1 MFATLRDAWKI
12 PEIRR
17 KIIFTVLM
25 LLVIRLGSSIPLPY
39 VDRNIISEMFEAG
52 NTGILGLLDLM
63 GGGVLSNISIFA
75 LSISP
80 YITASIIIQLLTIAI
95 PRMEE
100 IAKDGES
107 GRKKM
112 SQWTK
117 YGAIILAA
125 IQALAMTRGLFRN
138 AIQAEGFLQN
148 AIIIVSLVAG
158 TSFLVWIG
166 DLISEKGVGN
176 GISLI
181 IFIGIVS
188 KLPSEIIKN
197 FQMMRLG
204 ALSIPKGIAI
214 VVFSLIGIA
223 IVVALQEGERRVPV
237 QYAKRVVGRKMYG
250 GQSTHIPLKVS
261 MSGVIPVIFASSIL
275 AFPQTIAMFMNEGNA
290 VSNWIVKYLTLQGT
304 VGTWIYS
311 ILNVLLIIFFT
322 YFYTAVQ
329 FNTVEYAKNLQQQGG
344 FIPGI
349 RPGRPTSEY
358 LDKVISRI
366 TFVGAISLAV
376 IASAPIVLAKVF
388 SINTAFGGT
397 SIIIVVGVALETVKQ
412 IESQMLM
419 RHYKGFLN

>member
-1 MFATLRDAWKI
+1 MFSTLRDAWKI
-12 PEIRR
+12 PEIRK

-25 LLVIRLGSSIPLPY
+25 LLVIRLGSSVPVPY
-39 VDRNIISEMFEAG
+39 MNREVIQSLFSADV
-52 NTGILGLLDLM
+52 GILGLLNLM
-63 GGGVLSNISIFA
+63 GGAALQNMTIFG

-95 PRMEE
+95 PSLEE
-100 IAKDGES
+100 IIKDGEE

-112 SQWTK
+112 NQWTK

-125 IQALAMTRGLFRN
+125 IQAIAMTRGMFRE
-138 AIQAEGFLQN
+138 ALEAVGFVEN
-148 AIIIVSLVAG
+148 SVVIVSLVAG
-158 TSFLVWIG
+158 TAFLIWIG
-166 DLISEKGVGN
+166 DLITEKGVGN

-188 KLPSEIIKN
+188 QLPSEVVQLFNAAKGGLIN
-197 FQMMRLG
+197 
-204 ALSIPKGIAI
+204 IPLLI
-214 VVFSLIGIA
+214 VFLITTLIGIFL
-223 IVVALQEGERRVPV
+223 VVALQEGERRVPV

-250 GQSTHIPLKVS
+250 GQSTHIPLKVL
-261 MSGVIPVIFASSIL
+261 MAGVIPVIFASSLL
-275 AFPQTIAMFMNEGNA
+275 AFPQTIAMFLGKGGGWVTE
-290 VSNWIVKYLTLQGT
+290 YLTVQGK
-304 VGTWIYS
+304 VGIWVHS
-311 ILNVLLIIFFT
+311 ILQILLIVFFT

-358 LDKVISRI
+358 LNKVISRI
-366 TFVGAISLAV
+366 TFIGAIALAI
-376 IASAPIVLAKVF
+376 IATVPIIF
-388 SINTAFGGT
+388 QSQMGGFRSAFGGT

>member
-12 PEIRR
+12 PEIRK

-39 VDRNIISEMFEAG
+39 MNRDIIKDLFDAG
-52 NTGILGLLDLM
+52 GTGILGLLDLM
-63 GGGVLSNISIFA
+63 GGGTLSSMSIFA

-95 PRMEE
+95 PSLED
-100 IAKDGES
+100 IVKDGEE

-125 IQALAMTRGLFRN
+125 IQALAMTRGMFRN
-138 AIQAEGFLQN
+138 AVQAEGFLQN
-148 AIIIVSLVAG
+148 TIIIVSLVAG
-158 TSFLVWIG
+158 TSFLVWVG

-181 IFIGIVS
+181 IFVGIIS
-188 KLPSEIIKN
+188 KLPSEALKSFRLIKA
-197 FQMMRLG
+197 G
-204 ALSIPKGIAI
+204 ALSIPKALIFTVLAILGIA
-214 VVFSLIGIA
+214 A
-223 IVVALQEGERRVPV
+223 VVALQEGERRVPV

-261 MSGVIPVIFASSIL
+261 MSGVIPVIFATSLL
-275 AFPQTIAMFMNEGNA
+275 AFPQTIAMLLNKEN
-290 VSNWIVKYLTLQGT
+290 VSNWVTKYLTLEGS
-304 VGTWIYS
+304 VGVWIFS

-344 FIPGI
+344 FVPGI

-358 LDKVISRI
+358 LDRVISRI

-376 IASAPIVLAKVF
+376 IASAPIVLSKLFNV
-388 SINTAFGGT
+388 NTAFGGT